1 VAEAEERALERRRDL
16 SRMRALATGLL
27 VAMAALFVAASVA
40 EARWPNLGFVRAF
53 AEAATVGA
61 CADWFAVTALF
72 RRPLGLPIPHT
83 AIIPRNKDRIG
94 EALGAFIAGEF
105 LTPRVLDQRLREL
118 DLARR
123 LADWLRRPGNAAEIA
138 RLAGAV
144 IPEIIAS
151 GPELKSFA
159 AEAGR
164 RLAGATPAGPVA
176 SRTLAA
182 LWNEGRAQSLADS
195 AVGWFGDYLAERRD
209 FIREEMTSRTRWLPR
224 FVDDFLAD
232 RFAEGLTHAV
242 RGMREPGH
250 PWRRE
255 LQTWVEGLI
264 DRLAHDPATLARAD
278 EIKRSILD
286 NPAFQ
291 AQVET
296 LWTEAEH
303 RLTTDP
309 SLRAGAVETA
319 LERGVLALGRWLD
332 EDAGA
337 RDRLNGWVRILVR
350 RTVSPR
356 RKAIGDFVAGVVRTW
371 DAEDV
376 VEKLELQ
383 VGRDLQYIR
392 INGTVVGGLV
402 GLLIYSAMRA
412 WAAWNGAA
420 PVPLW

>member
-1 VAEAEERALERRRDL
+1 VNEAEQRTLERRRDFA
-16 SRMRALATGLL
+16 RMRGVATGLL
-27 VAMAALFVAASVA
+27 FAMAALFIAAGLG
-40 EARWPNLGFVRAF
+40 EARWPALGYVRAF

-105 LTPRVLDQRLREL
+105 LTPRVLDGRLRQL
-118 DLARR
+118 DVARR

-138 RLAGAV
+138 RLAGGV

-164 RLAGATPAGPVA
+164 RLAAATPAGPVA

-182 LWNEGRAQSLADS
+182 LWNEGRAQTLADS
-195 AVGWFGDYLAERRD
+195 AVAWFGDYLTERRE
-209 FIREEMTSRTRWLPR
+209 FIREEMSSRTRWLPK

-242 RGMREPGH
+242 RGMREPDH

-255 LQTWVEGLI
+255 VQTWVEGLI
-264 DRLAHDPATLARAD
+264 DRLAHDPETMAKAD

-303 RLTTDP
+303 RLATDP
-309 SLRAGAVETA
+309 VLRAGGVETA

-332 EDAGA
+332 EDEGA
-337 RDRLNGWVRILVR
+337 RARLNGWIRILVR
-350 RTVSPR
+350 RTISPR
-356 RKAIGDFVAGVVRTW
+356 RQAIGDFVAGVVRTW
-371 DAEDV
+371 DAQDV

-402 GLLIYSAMRA
+402 GLLIHAAGHA
-412 WAAWNGAA
+412 WAAWSGA
-420 PVPLW
+420 PPPPF